1 MRGREPYARAAAAV
15 TSGVAEDDV
24 QTGSVRPDSVQPQTP
39 QDRAKVAAGEQAVRT
54 YVRDG
59 MRLGLGSG
67 TTSHWFVRSLA
78 ERVRDGL
85 EVVGVAT
92 STATRDLAQELG
104 IRLAD
109 LNDVPELD
117 LTIDGP
123 DEIDGA
129 GNMVKGGGACL
140 LWEKIVARASRRM
153 VTVLDD
159 TKIVATLGAFPLPI
173 EVVPFGWVSTRR
185 HLARLFADTGLGE
198 VRISNR
204 MRGAELLVTD
214 SGHYILDA
222 HLGAIPDVPALAGV
236 LNDIPGVVEHG
247 LFVGI
252 AEEMVVGHPDGTAD
266 VAPLPGVGSSAAS

>member
-1 MRGREPYARAAAAV
+1 MRPG
-15 TSGVAEDDV
+15 
-24 QTGSVRPDSVQPQTP
+24 TP
-39 QDRAKVAAGEQAVRT
+39 QDRAKVAAGRRALDT
-54 YVRDG
+54 FVRDG
-59 MRLGLGSG
+59 MLLGLGSG

-85 EVVGVAT
+85 DVVGVPT
-92 STATRDLAQELG
+92 STATRDLALELG
-104 IRLAD
+104 VRLAD

-129 GNMVKGGGACL
+129 GSMIKGGGACL

-159 TKIVATLGAFPLPI
+159 TKIVPTLGAFPLPV

-185 HLARLFADTGLGE
+185 HLSRRFADAGLGE
-198 VRISNR
+198 APITNR
-204 MRGAELLVTD
+204 MRGDELLVTD

-222 HLGAIPDVPALAGV
+222 HLGAIPDIPGLAAV

-252 AEEMVVGHPDGTAD
+252 ADEMVVGHPDG
-266 VAPLPGVGSSAAS
+266 SAEVHTF

>member
-1 MRGREPYARAAAAV
+1 VNAP
-15 TSGVAEDDV
+15 
-24 QTGSVRPDSVQPQTP
+24 GSRTANGVQPVTQ
-39 QDRAKVAAGEQAVRT
+39 QDRAKVAAGVRALDT

-59 MRLGLGSG
+59 MLLGLGSG

-78 ERVRDGL
+78 ERVREGL
-85 EVVGVAT
+85 DVVGVPT
-92 STATRDLAQELG
+92 STATRDLALELG

-129 GNMVKGGGACL
+129 GSMIKGGGACL
-140 LWEKIVARASRRM
+140 LWEKVVARASRRM
-153 VTVLDD
+153 VTILDD
-159 TKIVATLGAFPLPI
+159 TKIVSTLGAFPLPV
-173 EVVPFGWVSTRR
+173 EVIPFGWVSTRG
-185 HLARLFADTGLGE
+185 HLARLFADAGLGQVE
-198 VRISNR
+198 ITNR
-204 MRGAELLVTD
+204 MRGNELLVTD

-222 HLGAIPDVPALAGV
+222 HLETIPDVPALAGV

-252 AEEMVVGHPDGTAD
+252 ADAMVVGHPDGSAD
-266 VAPLPGVGSSAAS
+266 VRSL

>member
-1 MRGREPYARAAAAV
+1 MTA
-15 TSGVAEDDV
+15 
-24 QTGSVRPDSVQPQTP
+24 VRPRTE
-39 QDRAKVAAGEQAVRT
+39 QDRAKVAAGVHALNTQVRN
-54 YVRDG
+54 G
-59 MRLGLGSG
+59 MLLGLGSG

-78 ERVRDGL
+78 ERVREGL
-85 EVVGVAT
+85 EVVGVPT
-92 STATRDLAQELG
+92 STATRDLALELG

-129 GNMVKGGGACL
+129 GNMIKGGGACL
-140 LWEKIVARASRRM
+140 LWEKVVARASHRM

-159 TKIVATLGAFPLPI
+159 TKIVPTLGRFPLPV

-185 HLARLFADTGLGE
+185 HLARLFAEAGLGQ
-198 VRISNR
+198 VRITNR
-204 MRGAELLVTD
+204 MRDGELLVTD

-222 HLGAIPDVPALAGV
+222 HLNAIPDVPGLAAV

-252 AEEMVVGHPDGTAD
+252 ADAMVVGHPDG
-266 VAPLPGVGSSAAS
+266 SAEVRTFR

>member
-1 MRGREPYARAAAAV
+1 MTARA
-15 TSGVAEDDV
+15 DD
-24 QTGSVRPDSVQPQTP
+24 GVRPRTA
-39 QDRAKVAAGEQAVRT
+39 QDRAKVAAGRQAVES

-67 TTSHWFVRSLA
+67 TTSHWFVRALA

-85 EVVGVAT
+85 DVVGVPT
-92 STATRDLAQELG
+92 STATRDLALELG

-129 GNMVKGGGACL
+129 GNMIKGGGACL
-140 LWEKIVARASRRM
+140 LWEKVVARASRRM

-159 TKIVATLGAFPLPI
+159 TKIVSTLGAFPLPV
-173 EVVPFGWVSTRR
+173 EVIPFGWVSTRR
-185 HLARLFADTGLGE
+185 HLAALFAQAGLGE
-198 VRISNR
+198 VEISNR
-204 MRGAELLVTD
+204 MRGDELLVTD

-222 HLGAIPDVPALAGV
+222 HLGAIPDVPGLAGV
-236 LNDIPGVVEHG
+236 LNEIPGVVEHG

-252 AEEMVVGHPDGTAD
+252 ADEMVVGHPDG
-266 VAPLPGVGSSAAS
+266 SAEIRVL

>member
-1 MRGREPYARAAAAV
+1 VIGGA
-15 TSGVAEDDV
+15 G
-24 QTGSVRPDSVQPQTP
+24 VRPGTP
-39 QDRAKVAAGEQAVRT
+39 QDRAKVAAGEHALDT

-59 MRLGLGSG
+59 MLLGLGSG

-78 ERVRDGL
+78 ERMRDGL
-85 EVVGVAT
+85 DVVGVPT
-92 STATRDLAQELG
+92 STATRDLALELG

-129 GNMVKGGGACL
+129 GSMIKGGGACL
-140 LWEKIVARASRRM
+140 LWEKIVANASRRM

-159 TKIVATLGAFPLPI
+159 TKIVPTLGAFPLPV

-185 HLARLFADTGLGE
+185 HLSRLFADAGLGQ
-198 VRISNR
+198 VRITNR
-204 MRGAELLVTD
+204 MRGDELLVTD

-222 HLGAIPDVPALAGV
+222 QLGAIPDVPGLAAV
-236 LNDIPGVVEHG
+236 INDIPGVVEHG

-252 AEEMVVGHPDGTAD
+252 ANEMVVGHPDG
-266 VAPLPGVGSSAAS
+266 SAEVRTY